1 MGDGDAAATGGDL
14 DQGSEQQ
21 NPQGHVA
28 SAVEDCGEVAVAG
41 RPPRAA
47 AEASEGARAPQ
58 EAISGAL
65 LLREGGD
72 TLRFAGNPVLH
83 GPLGVCLQGDLLF
96 WFTAH
101 IVEFGIVIVEI
112 LMSV

>member
-47 AEASEGARAPQ
+47 AEASGGARAPQ

-65 LLREGGD
+65 LRREGGD

-83 GPLGVCLQGDLLF
+83 GPLRVCLQGDLLF